1 MFLWL
6 GNKFNNLTLISLCL
20 LYLLIL
26 AGGIVRCTG
35 SGMGCPDW
43 PKCFGQYIPP
53 TAEAELPINYKK
65 EFLEGRLKKNKKL
78 ISLFSFL
85 GFEKLSKKISED
97 PNIKIEE
104 DFNVF
109 KTWTEYL
116 NRLLGALVGVALFLT
131 FLSSIFKNPFEKNIF
146 ILTFTSLFLVLV
158 QAWVGSIVVSTNLL
172 PGLITFHVVLALLII
187 CIVITTYFN
196 STNINKYNI
205 GKPPKFIYYLLIFS
219 ILLFLTQISLGT
231 QVRESVDYLIN
242 YSKLIDR
249 SNIIENLGLE
259 FIIHRSYSLIVFIVH
274 LLIVYLILK
283 QPIKIKFLKNLLIV
297 ISFLVLL
304 EIITGV
310 AMAYFSIPEFLQPIH
325 LFFAFL
331 IFGLQFLLLLIFRAN
346 NFKRI

>member
-1 MFLWL
+1 MFIWL

-43 PKCFGQYIPP
+43 PKCFGQFIPP
-53 TAEAELPINYKK
+53 TSEAELPINYKK
-65 EFLEGRLKKNKKL
+65 DFLEGRLEKNKKL
-78 ISLFSFL
+78 VSLFSFL
-85 GFEKLSKKISED
+85 GFEKLSKKISDD

-109 KTWTEYL
+109 KTWTEYV
-116 NRLLGALVGVALFLT
+116 NRLLGALVGIALFLT

-146 ILTFTSLFLVLV
+146 ILTFSSVFLVLV

-187 CIVITTYFN
+187 CIVIAIYFYSSN
-196 STNINKYNI
+196 ANKYDI
-205 GKPPKFIYYLLIFS
+205 GTYPKYIYYLLIFS
-219 ILLFLTQISLGT
+219 ILLFLSQISLGT

-249 SNIIENLGLE
+249 NNIIENLGLE
-259 FIIHRSYSLIVFIVH
+259 FIIHRSYSLVVFIVH

-283 QPIKIKFLKNLLIV
+283 NPIKIKFLKNLLIL
-297 ISFLVLL
+297 ISFLVFF
-304 EIITGV
+304 EILTGV
-310 AMAYFSIPEFLQPIH
+310 GMAYFSIPKILQPIH

-331 IFGLQFLLLLIFRAN
+331 IFGLQFYLLLIFRAN
-346 NFKRI
+346 NFKRT